1 MEGDRESANLP
12 ANNRGAVTTMASAR
26 ANRANCRETVRS
38 SAVSAK
44 GCISGADWHNA
55 CGNCG
60 NCRTRPGPTLLE
72 RPRRGLGHLLAPLL
86 QEVAAASDLHRRRTV
101 ADVGVQR
108 AHHRRGPPP
117 GLPAAGP

>member
-60 NCRTRPGPTLLE
+60 NCRNRPRPTLLE
-72 RPRRGLGHLLAPLL
+72 RPYRGLGHLFAPLL
-86 QEVAAASDLHRRRTV
+86 QEVAAVSDLQRRRAV
-101 ADVGVQR
+101 ADVGVAGAAPQR
-108 AHHRRGPPP
+108 APH
-117 GLPAAGP
+117 PAP

>member
-12 ANNRGAVTTMASAR
+12 ANNGGTVVTMASAS
-26 ANRANCRETVRS
+26 ANRANFRETVRS

-55 CGNCG
+55 CGNCP
-60 NCRTRPGPTLLE
+60 RPTLLE
-72 RPRRGLGHLLAPLL
+72 RPRRGLGHPFAPLL
-86 QEVAAASDLHRRRTV
+86 QEVAAVSDLQRRRAV

-108 AHHRRGPPP
+108 AHH
-117 GLPAAGP
+117 